1 MNPLGQSYGLGYS
14 DLIKVFS
21 TDELEELLFG
31 CPSSPSRSTTFWDW
45 VNSPHSTPP
54 ALAPIS
60 NASSPFSYSEEVPEA
75 AMAFYAF
82 MEGKYDPCL
91 LFQTP
96 SIIFQKR
103 GPPLLLNPKDTI
115 SREEC
120 TPTIYAP
127 VIPMDG
133 LLQLTNYIRLVLVSS
148 CIYLLECACN

>member
-21 TDELEELLFG
+21 TNELEELLFG

-45 VNSPHSTPP
+45 VNNPHSTPPSPP

-82 MEGKYDPCL
+82 IKGKYHPQ
-91 LFQTP
+91 LFV
-96 SIIFQKR
+96 
-103 GPPLLLNPKDTI
+103 LNPFHYFSK
-115 SREEC
+115 EG
-120 TPTIYAP
+120 A
-127 VIPMDG
+127 
-133 LLQLTNYIRLVLVSS
+133 SS
-148 CIYLLECACN
+148 AIKPKRHHQQRRMHPYYLCPRDSNGRAITTCKLY